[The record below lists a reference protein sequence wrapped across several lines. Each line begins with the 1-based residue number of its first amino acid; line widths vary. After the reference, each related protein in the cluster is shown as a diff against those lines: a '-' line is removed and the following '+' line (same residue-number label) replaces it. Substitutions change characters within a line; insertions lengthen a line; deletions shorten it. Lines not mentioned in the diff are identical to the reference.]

1 MSKRRSDA
9 IWGFVFIL
17 PQFAG
22 MLLFSLL
29 PLVFVFVL
37 STMKWDGFGAR
48 QFIGLDNFAYMLT
61 DTDLGIALKNTL
73 WYSVLTVP
81 SQIVIGLLVAL
92 ALNRVAGKTFYRVV
106 YFMPTVTGTV
116 AVAIVFMWLLN
127 PDFGIVNTYIKQL
140 FGVAGPRWLTDP
152 NYVIPSISLLSVWL
166 GIGFNMV
173 IFLAG
178 LQGISR
184 SYFEAAEIDGASRLQ
199 QFRSITLPLL
209 SPTTFF
215 VTIIAIINSFKV
227 FDQILVMTGG
237 GPGNASRVLVFHLY
251 DYAFQDFSFG
261 RSSAS
266 AVLMFLIILVLTLI
280 QMRISR
286 RWVHYEG

>member
-127 PDFGIVNTYIKQL
+127 PDFGIVNTYIKQF
-140 FGVAGPRWLTDP
+140 FGVVGPRWLTDP

-184 SYFEAAEIDGASRLQ
+184 TYYEAAEIDGASRFQ

-215 VTIIAIINSFKV
+215 ITIIAIINSFKV

>member
-9 IWGFVFIL
+9 LWGYVFIL
-17 PQFAG
+17 PQLIG
-22 MLLFSLL
+22 MLCFSLL
-29 PLVFVFVL
+29 PLLFVFVL
-37 STMKWDGFGAR
+37 STMNWNGFGAR
-48 QFIGLDNFAYMLT
+48 EFIGFGNFAYMLT
-61 DTDLGIALKNTL
+61 DVDLGIALKNTL

-92 ALNRVAGKTFYRVV
+92 ALNRVVGKTVYRVI

-127 PDFGIVNTYIKQL
+127 PDFGIVNTYLKQL

-152 NYVIPSISLLSVWL
+152 NYVIPSISILSIWL

-184 SYFEAAEIDGASRLQ
+184 TYFEAAEIDGASRFQ

-215 VTIIAIINSFKV
+215 ITIIAIINSFKV

-266 AVLMFLIILVLTLI
+266 AVLMFLIILALTLI

>member
-1 MSKRRSDA
+1 MSKRRSDTL
-9 IWGFVFIL
+9 WGYAFIL
-17 PQFAG
+17 PQFVG
-22 MLLFSLL
+22 MLCFSLL
-29 PLVFVFVL
+29 PLIFVFVL
-37 STMKWDGFGAR
+37 STMDWDGFGNR
-48 QFIGLDNFAYMLT
+48 EFIGLENFTYMLT
-61 DTDLGIALKNTL
+61 DTDLHIALKNTL
-73 WYSVLTVP
+73 WFSVLSVP
-81 SQIVIGLLVAL
+81 TQIVIGLLVAI
-92 ALNRVAGKTFYRVV
+92 ALNHVAGKTFYRVV

-127 PDFGIVNTYIKQL
+127 PDFGIVNTYLKMF
-140 FGVAGPRWLTDP
+140 FGVQGPKWLTDP
-152 NYVIPSISLLSVWL
+152 NYVIPSISILSVWL

-184 SYFEAAEIDGASRLQ
+184 SYYEAAEIDGASRFQ
-199 QFRSITLPLL
+199 QFRNITLPLL

-237 GPGNASRVLVFHLY
+237 GPGNASRVLVFHIY

-266 AVLMFLIILVLTLI
+266 AVLLFVIILVLTLI